1 MMDLIDLSDSDIEAL
16 LKGQAA
22 GEAADVRLL
31 VSCLSEL
38 RAEYG
43 ASDPL
48 FVGKELAALLTDG
61 LPGPAPDRV
70 ARRSKVPTSRETL
83 RTWWR
88 RASLRLGVGAVGLV
102 GFCAGMGAA
111 NALPSP
117 AQLVVAHV
125 AHVFSIEMPSPESD
139 RPSTVQPA
147 PSATVTPTTAAVPE
161 VRAVDSARERRT
173 PDATPSS
180 VSASSSRS
188 AGVRQSS
195 GSRRGGSGS
204 AGGNGSATTSGDA
217 RQSEGTS
224 SPEPNGANDVR
235 RADDAAQGTSAGT
248 EAEVRHAADAGTTP
262 TTEIG
267 GGRPSSSS
275 GAGGA
280 TGSSG
285 GSGSSSGG
293 R

>member
-1 MMDLIDLSDSDIEAL
+1 
-16 LKGQAA
+16 
-22 GEAADVRLL
+22 R
-31 VSCLSEL
+31 
-38 RAEYG
+38 
-43 ASDPL
+43 
-48 FVGKELAALLTDG
+48 AALLGDG
-61 LPGPAPDRV
+61 LPVPAPDRV

-161 VRAVDSARERRT
+161 VRAVDSAGARRP

-180 VSASSSRS
+180 ASASRRRPPGAS
-188 AGVRQSS
+188 AS
-195 GSRRGGSGS
+195 
-204 AGGNGSATTSGDA
+204 
-217 RQSEGTS
+217 
-224 SPEPNGANDVR
+224 
-235 RADDAAQGTSAGT
+235 
-248 EAEVRHAADAGTTP
+248 
-262 TTEIG
+262 
-267 GGRPSSSS
+267 
-275 GAGGA
+275 
-280 TGSSG
+280 
-285 GSGSSSGG
+285 
-293 R
+293 